1 MHFTVSLAG
10 LKIIVGYR
18 YIEDFVVQR
27 FVTGEQL
34 QNTPQLTPF
43 INLLLPWSEV
53 RSRLYVLS
61 VKLKCYRGPQP
72 RSR

>member
-34 QNTPQLTPF
+34 QNTPQLTPS

-61 VKLKCYRGPQP
+61 VKLKCYRGPQS